1 MLILETLIL
10 KFYRTIISLGKL
22 ISMNG
27 YDKMQKIESKQ
38 RSRDKKFKI
47 LQESLN

>member
-10 KFYRTIISLGKL
+10 KFYKTTISLGKL

-27 YDKMQKIESKQ
+27 YDKMQKIGSKLNL
-38 RSRDKKFKI
+38 RLKKLKI
-47 LQESLN
+47 LQEN